1 MRPHKPTAAMA
12 VAASL
17 ALLCATAAAA
27 PRHARH
33 TDLPAQP
40 RPHAH
45 GCRLSLE
52 FKQRVITVGEPADA
66 AGQLR
71 CSTGELGGQTVTI
84 YGHSALSS
92 AFTVAATG
100 TTEKSGAYSIP
111 ISGVTYNSEFYAVVG
126 EVRSNVKKERV
137 LAEVKLVGPPEGVE
151 LTTLRTGRAHEVTFT
166 GTVNPADEHALVVL
180 QRQNV
185 AKGEEW
191 KRIGVG
197 LVGKEGHFEIK
208 HIFRVPGP
216 ANIRVVVHAPLL
228 NVPSPSNTLYY
239 EIEQA
244 QNPSLTIN
252 ASADPISYGQS
263 VTISGKVGASGEKE
277 PIGTPVK
284 LFARPPHHTG
294 YTQVAETK
302 TETAEGAYT
311 LPSQAPV
318 EGTLYQARA
327 AGKASAVLYEGV
339 KYVLTA
345 SVSPGTT
352 VEAGKPLTFSGTVLP
367 GVAGHRVYL
376 ERENGAHTGFHV
388 IATGEVVAPEPPK
401 TTAFTF
407 SIEYRFYVLGITKV
421 RIRIPGD
428 PQNGSTA
435 SETFT
440 IQVNP
445 APASALVS
453 APPENPT
460 LPSEGQI

>member
-1 MRPHKPTAAMA
+1 MRPYKSTAATA

-17 ALLCATAAAA
+17 ALLCGVASAA
-27 PRHARH
+27 PRHPHPNTAG
-33 TDLPAQP
+33 QP
-40 RPHAH
+40 RLHAH

-52 FKQRVITVGEPADA
+52 FKQRVITVGETADA

-71 CSTGELGGQTVTI
+71 CATGELGGQTVTI
-84 YGHSALSS
+84 YERSALSPT
-92 AFTVAATG
+92 FTVAATG

-111 ISGVTYNSEFYAVVG
+111 ISGVMYNSKFYAVAN
-126 EVRSNVKKERV
+126 EVRSSVKTERV
-137 LAEVKLVGPPEGVE
+137 LAEVKLVGPPEGVQ

-166 GTVNPADEHALVVL
+166 GTVTPADEHALVVL

-185 AKGEEW
+185 ARGEEW

-197 LVGKEGHFEIK
+197 LVGAGGHFEIK
-208 HIFRVPGP
+208 HVFRVSGP
-216 ANIRVVVHAPLL
+216 ASIRVVVHAPLL
-228 NVPSPSNTLYY
+228 NAPSPSNTLDY

-244 QNPSLTIN
+244 QNPSLTIDS
-252 ASADPISYGQS
+252 SADPISYGQS
-263 VTISGKVGASGEKE
+263 VTISGKVGASGEKV
-277 PIGTPVK
+277 PVGTPVK
-284 LFARPPHHTG
+284 LFARPPRHPG

-302 TETAEGAYT
+302 TENGEGAYT
-311 LPSQAPV
+311 LPSQSPA
-318 EGTLYQARA
+318 EGTLYQTRA
-327 AGKASAVLYEGV
+327 AGKVSAVLYEGV
-339 KYVLTA
+339 KYVLTT
-345 SVSPGTT
+345 SISPGTT
-352 VEAGKPLTFSGTVLP
+352 VEAGKPLTFSGTVKP

-376 ERENGAHTGFHV
+376 ERENGAHTAFHV

-445 APASALVS
+445 APATSLVS

>member
-1 MRPHKPTAAMA
+1 MRPYKSTAAMA

-17 ALLCATAAAA
+17 ALLGAAATAAAA
-27 PRHARH
+27 PRHPR
-33 TDLPAQP
+33 LPGQP
-40 RPHAH
+40 RVQAH

-52 FKQRVITVGEPADA
+52 LKQRTITIGEPVDA

-71 CSTGELGGQTVTI
+71 CTTGELGGQTVTI
-84 YGHSALSS
+84 YGRSALSS
-92 AFTVAATG
+92 TFTVAATG

-111 ISGVTYNSEFYAVVG
+111 ISGVTYNSKFYAVVG
-126 EVRSNVKKERV
+126 EVRSNVKAERV
-137 LAEVKLVGPPEGVE
+137 LAEVKLTGPTEGVE
-151 LTTLRTGRAHEVTFT
+151 LTTLRTGRFHEVTFT
-166 GTVNPADEHALVVL
+166 GTVAPTDEHALVVL

-191 KRIGVG
+191 RRIGVG
-197 LVGKEGHFEIK
+197 LVGKEGRFEIK
-208 HIFRVPGP
+208 HIFRVTGP
-216 ANIRVVVHAPLL
+216 ANIRVVVRAPLL
-228 NVPSPSNTLYY
+228 NVASPSNTLYY
-239 EIEQA
+239 EIEQT

-252 ASADPISYGQS
+252 TSADPISYGQS
-263 VTISGKVGASGEKE
+263 VTISGKVGVGSEKV

-284 LFARPPHHTG
+284 LFSKPPHHTG

-311 LPSQAPV
+311 FPSQSPV
-318 EGTLYQARA
+318 EGTFYQARA

-345 SVSPGTT
+345 SISPGTT
-352 VEAGKPLTFSGTVLP
+352 VEAGKPLTFSGTVTP
-367 GVAGHRVYL
+367 GVAGHKVYL
-376 ERENGAHTGFHV
+376 ERENAAHTGFHV

-428 PQNGSTA
+428 PQNGSTS